1 MEQASDLAFLI
12 RHRHDRDLKKV
23 CRSSAAF
30 CFPTAYPGVT
40 AWAKR
45 WTRQAIASKNVE
57 AALFAAGHG
66 YSMRGTVP
74 TRQLRTET
82 RSRGWLQPAV
92 RRYTALYSK

>member
-30 CFPTAYPGVT
+30 CFPTACPGVT

-66 YSMRGTVP
+66 HSMRGTVP
-74 TRQLRTET
+74 TRRLRTET
-82 RSRGWLQPAV
+82 RSRGSLRP
-92 RRYTALYSK
+92 RPPLYGSIQ